1 MNERVTVEIDAET
14 LAAAR
19 EAGMD
24 LAALL
29 TRAIRR
35 SLPELSPAEREH
47 VALQWY
53 NENKETVDA
62 YNQMIEEHGLFSDGA
77 RTF

>member
-1 MNERVTVEIDAET
+1 MNERGTVEIDAET

-29 TRAIRR
+29 TRAIRCN
-35 SLPELSPAEREH
+35 LPELSPAERED
-47 VALQWY
+47 AARQWY
-53 NENKETVDA
+53 QENKEVVDA